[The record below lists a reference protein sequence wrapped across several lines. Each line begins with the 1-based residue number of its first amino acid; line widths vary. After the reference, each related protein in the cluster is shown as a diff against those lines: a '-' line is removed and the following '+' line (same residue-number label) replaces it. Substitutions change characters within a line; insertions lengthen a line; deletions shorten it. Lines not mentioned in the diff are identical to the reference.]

1 MTAGADSPTPT
12 QRRVF
17 LGRAI
22 ELARLK
28 MRAGEGGPFGAV
40 VVFEGAVI
48 GEGWNRVLSTLDPT
62 AHAEVVAIREAC
74 RQLGRFALDGAEIY
88 ASSEP
93 CPMCLGAILW
103 ARIGGL
109 YYANTR
115 ADAAA
120 IGFDDALFYDEIARP
135 PDRRALRS
143 ERLVMDEARTL
154 FAEWDAK
161 PDKVRY

>member
-1 MTAGADSPTPT
+1 MAPGSDP
-12 QRRVF
+12 RVEF
-17 LGRAI
+17 MRRAI
-22 ELARLK
+22 ALSRLK

-40 VVFEGAVI
+40 VVHDGRIV
-48 GEGWNRVLSTLDPT
+48 GEGWNRVLASRDPT

-74 RQLGRFALDGAEIY
+74 ARLGSYRLDGAEIY
-88 ASSEP
+88 ATSEP

-103 ARIGGL
+103 ARIGRL

-120 IGFDDALFYDEIARP
+120 IGFDDAAFYDEIARP
-135 PDRRALRS
+135 PDGRRLPS
-143 ERLVMDEARTL
+143 ERLLADEAHAV
-154 FAEWDAK
+154 FAEWHAK

>member
-1 MTAGADSPTPT
+1 MAPGPDP
-12 QRRVF
+12 RVEF
-17 LGRAI
+17 MRRAI
-22 ELARLK
+22 ELSRLK

-40 VVFEGAVI
+40 VVHDGRIV
-48 GEGWNRVLSTLDPT
+48 GEGWNRVLANRDPT

-74 RQLGRFALDGAEIY
+74 ARLGTYRLDGAEIY
-88 ASSEP
+88 ATSEP

-103 ARIGGL
+103 ARIARL

-120 IGFDDALFYDEIARP
+120 IGFDDAAFYDEVARP
-135 PDRRALRS
+135 PDGRRLPS
-143 ERLVMDEARTL
+143 ERLLADEARAV

>member
-1 MTAGADSPTPT
+1 MAGGADP
-12 QRRVF
+12 RGVF
-17 LGRAI
+17 MGRAI
-22 ELARLK
+22 ELARAN
-28 MRAGEGGPFGAV
+28 MRQGEGGPFGAV

-48 GEGWNRVLSTLDPT
+48 GEGGNRVISSRDPT
-62 AHAEVVAIREAC
+62 AHAEVVAIRAAC
-74 RQLGRFALDGAEIY
+74 AHLGRFSLDGAEIY

-103 ARIGGL
+103 ARIGRL
-109 YYANTR
+109 FYANTR

-135 PDRRALRS
+135 PEQRRLRS
-143 ERLVMDEARTL
+143 ERLVVDEARAL

>member
-1 MTAGADSPTPT
+1 MGPGSDP
-12 QRRVF
+12 RVEF
-17 LGRAI
+17 MRRAI
-22 ELARLK
+22 ELSRLK

-40 VVFEGAVI
+40 VVHDGRIV
-48 GEGWNRVLSTLDPT
+48 GEGWNRVLASRDPT

-74 RQLGRFALDGAEIY
+74 ARLGSYLLDGAEIY
-88 ASSEP
+88 ATSEP

-103 ARIGGL
+103 ARIGRL

-120 IGFDDALFYDEIARP
+120 IGFDDAAFYDEIARP
-135 PDRRALRS
+135 PDGRRLPS
-143 ERLVMDEARTL
+143 ERLLADEAHAV